1 MTYGATPL
9 GQDGVQF
16 RVWAPNL
23 TSLAVKLHGES
34 PSTFPPSTFPP
45 STFPPSTFPMTRC
58 GEDFEVIVPV
68 ARPGDFYTLILD
80 EKNGRPDPVSRSQ
93 PRGVHGPSQIVDP
106 ESFVWSDH
114 DWKGIPRSEYI
125 FYELHTGTFTP
136 DGTFEGIISRIRS
149 LKELGITAIE
159 LMPVAEFPGSRNW
172 GYDGVYLYAPH
183 SAYGGPSGLK
193 KLVNACHREGLA
205 VVLDVV
211 YNHLGPEGNYL
222 AEFGPYFTD
231 RYWTPWGQA
240 INFDGSGS
248 DTVRR
253 FFIEN
258 AIYWL
263 TEYHIDA
270 LRLDAIH
277 GMFDIGAVHI
287 LAELS
292 ERFHQQ
298 AERLGRQ
305 AWVIAE
311 SDLNDVRVIRERSVG
326 GYALDAQ
333 WHDEFHHAVV
343 SYMTGARQGYMSGF
357 GRFQDIQKAIQDG
370 FVYDGRYS
378 AYRRR
383 HFGSSSKEDPGDK
396 FVGFIQNHDQ
406 IANAAQ
412 GCRLSELVSLEQ
424 YKLAVTLLLC
434 SPCLPLLFM
443 GEEFA
448 DTSPFLYFTSHT
460 DPVLARAVT
469 EGRRREYQDFAIPG
483 EFLDPQSPETFRKSK
498 INWALAGE
506 PRHAAVLRLYRHLI
520 ALRKRWPC
528 LSNGRKDLTRVD
540 INEDAQWL
548 ILDRSDPDGSR
559 ALLVCNF
566 GPLALSAPELD
577 LDRRSSDSQMVV
589 WTGAA
594 TYGGDPDFPPP
605 PANLSKSAVSSK
617 AMIAASS
624 AALYLQGR
632 ELSA

>member
-9 GQDGVQF
+9 GLEGVHF

-23 TSLAVKLHGES
+23 NALAVKLEG
-34 PSTFPPSTFPP
+34 PSASTLY
-45 STFPPSTFPMTRC
+45 PMTRA
-58 GEDFEVIVPV
+58 GDDFEVLVPD
-68 ARPGDFYTLILD
+68 ARSGDLYTLVVND
-80 EKNGRPDPVSRSQ
+80 RNRPDPVSRSQ

-106 ESFVWSDH
+106 ESFVWSDY
-114 DWKGIPRSEYI
+114 DWKGIPIREYI

-136 DGTFEGIISRIRS
+136 DGTFEGIVSRIRS

-159 LMPVAEFPGSRNW
+159 LMPVAEFPGNRNW
-172 GYDGVYLYAPH
+172 GYDGVNLYAPH
-183 SAYGGPSGLK
+183 SAYGGHCGLK

-222 AEFGPYFTD
+222 AEFGPYFTG
-231 RYWTPWGQA
+231 RYRTPWGQA

-248 DTVRR
+248 DGVRR

-258 AIYWL
+258 ALYWL
-263 TEYHIDA
+263 TEYHVDA

-277 GMFDIGAVHI
+277 GMFDLNAVHI
-287 LAELS
+287 LAELG
-292 ERFHQQ
+292 EHFHQQ

-311 SDLNDVRVIRERSVG
+311 SDLNDVRIIRPRSVG

-333 WHDEFHHAVV
+333 WHDEFHHSVV
-343 SYMTGARQGYMSGF
+343 SYMTGTQRGYLGGF
-357 GRFQDIQKAIQDG
+357 GRLQDIQKSIQEG

-378 AYRRR
+378 AYRGR
-383 HFGSSSKEDPGDK
+383 HFGSSSKEDSGDR
-396 FVGFIQNHDQ
+396 FVAFIQNHDQ
-406 IANAAQ
+406 VANTWQ
-412 GCRLSELVSLEQ
+412 GRRLSELLSIEQ
-424 YKLAVTLLLC
+424 CKLAVALLLC

-469 EGRRREYQDFAIPG
+469 DGRRMEHQDFELPG
-483 EFLDPQSPETFRKSK
+483 EFPDPQSPETFRKSK

-528 LSNGRKDLTRVD
+528 LANCRKDLTRVEID
-540 INEDAQWL
+540 EEAQWL
-548 ILDRSDPDGSR
+548 ILDRRDPDGSR
-559 ALLVCNF
+559 ALLLCNF
-566 GPLALSAPELD
+566 GPLNRTQLQVDTRGLD
-577 LDRRSSDSQMVV
+577 WQMVV
-589 WTGAA
+589 WTGAT
-594 TYGGDPDFPPP
+594 TYGGNPGSPPP
-605 PANLSKSAVSSK
+605 PANLSKRAESIEVT
-617 AMIAASS
+617 IAASS
-624 AALYLQGR
+624 AVLYLQGR

>member
-1 MTYGATPL
+1 LTYGATPL
-9 GQDGVQF
+9 GQQGVHF

-23 TSLAVKLHGES
+23 TALAVQLERT
-34 PSTFPPSTFPP
+34 PSL
-45 STFPPSTFPMTRC
+45 FPMTRA
-58 GEDFEVIVPV
+58 GDDFEALIPD
-68 ARPGDFYTLILD
+68 ARPGDLYSLALPASQQ
-80 EKNGRPDPVSRSQ
+80 RPDPVSRSQ

-114 DWKGIPRSEYI
+114 DWKGIPLREYM
-125 FYELHTGTFTP
+125 FYEIHTGTFTP
-136 DGTFEGIISRIRS
+136 DGTFDGIISRIRS

-159 LMPVAEFPGSRNW
+159 LMPIAEFPGSRNW
-172 GYDGVYLYAPH
+172 GYDGVNLYAPH
-183 SAYGGPSGLK
+183 AAYGGPCGLK

-222 AEFGPYFTD
+222 TEFGPYFTGHY
-231 RYWTPWGQA
+231 RTPWGQA
-240 INFDGSGS
+240 INFDGPGS
-248 DTVRR
+248 DGVRR

-258 AIYWL
+258 ALYWL

-277 GMFDIGAVHI
+277 GMFDFSAVHI
-287 LAELS
+287 LAELG
-292 ERFHQQ
+292 ERFHEQ

-311 SDLNDVRVIRERSVG
+311 SDLNDVRIIRPRSVG
-326 GYALDAQ
+326 GYGLDAQ

-343 SYMTGARQGYMSGF
+343 SYLTGTQRGYLSGF
-357 GRFQDIQKAIQDG
+357 GRLVDIQKAIQEG

-378 AYRRR
+378 AYRGR

-396 FVGFIQNHDQ
+396 FVAFIQNHDQ
-406 IANAAQ
+406 VANTWQ
-412 GCRLSELVSLEQ
+412 GRRLSELVSLEQ
-424 YKLAVTLLLC
+424 YKLAVALLLC

-469 EGRRREYQDFAIPG
+469 DGRRMEYQDFEVPG
-483 EFLDPQSPETFRKSK
+483 EFPDPQSPETFRKSK

-528 LSNGRKDLTRVD
+528 LANGRKDLTRMD
-540 INEDAQWL
+540 IDEEAQWL
-548 ILDRSDPDGSR
+548 TLDRRDPDGSS
-559 ALLVCNF
+559 ALLSCNF
-566 GPLALSAPELD
+566 GPLNRRLPLNTRGLD
-577 LDRRSSDSQMVV
+577 WQMVV
-589 WTGAA
+589 WTGAT
-594 TYGGDPDFPPP
+594 TYGGIPDDPPP
-605 PANLSKSAVSSK
+605 PANLSKSTGSIE

-624 AALYLQGR
+624 AVLYLHGR

>member
-1 MTYGATPL
+1 
-9 GQDGVQF
+9 
-16 RVWAPNL
+16 
-23 TSLAVKLHGES
+23 
-34 PSTFPPSTFPP
+34 
-45 STFPPSTFPMTRC
+45 MTRA
-58 GEDFEVIVPV
+58 GDDFEVLIPD
-68 ARPGDFYTLILD
+68 ARPGDLYALVLPAGQ
-80 EKNGRPDPVSRSQ
+80 KRPDPLSRSQ
-93 PRGVHGPSQIVDP
+93 PQGVHGPSQIVDP
-106 ESFVWSDH
+106 DSFSWSDH
-114 DWKGIPRSEYI
+114 DWKGIPLRDYI

-172 GYDGVYLYAPH
+172 GYDGVNLYAPH
-183 SAYGGPSGLK
+183 SAYGGPCGLK
-193 KLVNACHREGLA
+193 KLVNACHCEGLA

-211 YNHLGPEGNYL
+211 YNHIGPEGNYL
-222 AEFGPYFTD
+222 AEFGPYFTGHY
-231 RYWTPWGQA
+231 RTPWGQA
-240 INFDGSGS
+240 INFDGPGS
-248 DTVRR
+248 DGVRR

-258 AIYWL
+258 ALYWL

-277 GMFDIGAVHI
+277 GMFDFSAVHI
-287 LAELS
+287 LAELA

-311 SDLNDVRVIRERSVG
+311 SDLNDVRVIRPRSVG

-333 WHDEFHHAVV
+333 WHDEFHHAVA
-343 SYMTGARQGYMSGF
+343 SYMTGAQRGYLGGF
-357 GRFQDIQKAIQDG
+357 GRFQDIQKAIQEG

-378 AYRRR
+378 DYRGR
-383 HFGSSSKEDPGDK
+383 HFGSSSKEDSGDR
-396 FVGFIQNHDQ
+396 FVAFIQNHDQ
-406 IANAAQ
+406 VANTWQ
-412 GCRLSELVSLEQ
+412 GHRLSELLSIEQ
-424 YKLAVTLLLC
+424 CKLAVALLLC

-448 DTSPFLYFTSHT
+448 DTSPFLYFTSHA

-469 EGRRREYQDFAIPG
+469 DGRRMEYQDFAHPG
-483 EFLDPQSPETFRKSK
+483 EFPDPQSPETFRKSK

-528 LSNGRKDLTRVD
+528 LANGRKDLARVD
-540 INEDAQWL
+540 IDEEAQWL
-548 ILDRSDPDGSR
+548 TLDRRDPDGSR
-559 ALLVCNF
+559 AVLLCNF
-566 GPLALSAPELD
+566 GKLNRRLPLNTRGLYW
-577 LDRRSSDSQMVV
+577 QMVV
-589 WTGAA
+589 WTGAT
-594 TYGGDPDFPPP
+594 TYGGDPESPPP
-605 PANLSKSAVSSK
+605 PANLSKSAASIE

-624 AALYLQGR
+624 AVLYLQGR